1 MTAGAESAVVKH
13 CMIVDDSRVIRRV
26 AVKMVEDLGF
36 GTSEAEDGRK
46 ALALCKAQ
54 LPDAII
60 LDWEMPHM
68 DGIAFTDELRKL
80 PGGNRVLVVMCTV
93 KNDPES
99 ITQALDAGVD
109 EYIMKPFDGDIVRAK
124 FQLLGLLG

>member
-1 MTAGAESAVVKH
+1 MTADAGSSDMKH

-36 GTSEAEDGRK
+36 TVSEAEDGRD
-46 ALALCKAQ
+46 ALAACKTQ

-68 DGIAFTDELRKL
+68 DGIAFTDALRKL
-80 PGGNRVLVVMCTV
+80 PGGNRVLVLMCTV
-93 KNDPES
+93 KNDPAD
-99 ITQALDAGVD
+99 ITVALDAGVD
-109 EYIMKPFDGDIVRAK
+109 DYIMKPFDGDIVRAK
-124 FQLLGLLG
+124 FLLLGLFE

>member
-1 MTAGAESAVVKH
+1 MTSDAGSSDMKH

-36 GTSEAEDGRK
+36 RISEAEDGRQ
-46 ALALCKAQ
+46 ALAACRTQ
-54 LPDAII
+54 MPDAII

-80 PGGNRVLVVMCTV
+80 PDGNSVLVLMCTV
-93 KNDPES
+93 KNDPAD
-99 ITQALDAGVD
+99 ITAALEAGVD
-109 EYIMKPFDGDIVRAK
+109 EYIMKPFDSDIVRAK
-124 FQLLGLLG
+124 FLLLGLLE